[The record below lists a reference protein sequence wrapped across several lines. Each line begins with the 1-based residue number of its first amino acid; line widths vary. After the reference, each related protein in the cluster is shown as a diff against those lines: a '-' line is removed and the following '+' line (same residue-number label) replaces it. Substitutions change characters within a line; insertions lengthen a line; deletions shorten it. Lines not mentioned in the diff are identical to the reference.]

1 MCYVASFFMH
11 RYEHESS
18 FIKIM
23 NYLINFIL
31 TFSVIQAFELIDH
44 PEPNI
49 WGKEGEP
56 LDLSCS
62 VDEPWMW
69 CYWEI
74 LSSSTNVI
82 FFEYFFKHK
91 IVLISCVLLNYVI
104 YVGKIYV
111 ILIK

>member
-82 FFEYFFKHK
+82 F
-91 IVLISCVLLNYVI
+91 LLNI
-104 YVGKIYV
+104 FSKIKLYLSAV
-111 ILIK
+111 YC